1 MHRHEEQ
8 YPHNRGIESFFND
21 LKHVKLSG
29 ALTALY
35 SNRTIR
41 QFSRGLIGIFYPI
54 LLYTKLD
61 FSVYKLVVFFL
72 ISFFIWMLI
81 VPIGARIM
89 SRIGLKKS
97 LILSVAFGWGWF
109 YSLKW
114 FEMDGAILWLGL
126 ALLFMSLD
134 RFLYWVPYHTD
145 FAKFTNKKTR
155 GRQMSFLIA
164 VASIVS
170 IVVPFISGQV
180 ISEYGYG
187 ALLMFAMIIYIMSV
201 IPLFLIPDVREN
213 YSFSYWQT
221 YKEVFKKKNRRMFF
235 AYGADGV
242 QSIVGAVVWP
252 VFIWLLLDQNYSA
265 VGVVSSL
272 IILGSL
278 LLQLLMGNLTDRFNK
293 RQILRWG
300 SIFNSIG
307 WMVKIFV
314 ETGFQIFVASTYH
327 SFASIVMRTPF
338 DTLMYEKAADS
349 GHYIDEYTVLREIY
363 LCIGQ
368 ILMLFFIILSFW
380 LWQSFAAS
388 FIIAALAALII
399 SIL

>member
-1 MHRHEEQ
+1 
-8 YPHNRGIESFFND
+8 
-21 LKHVKLSG
+21 
-29 ALTALY
+29 
-35 SNRTIR
+35 
-41 QFSRGLIGIFYPI
+41 
-54 LLYTKLD
+54 
-61 FSVYKLVVFFL
+61 
-72 ISFFIWMLI
+72 
-81 VPIGARIM
+81 
-89 SRIGLKKS
+89 
-97 LILSVAFGWGWF
+97 
-109 YSLKW
+109 
-114 FEMDGAILWLGL
+114 
-126 ALLFMSLD
+126 
-134 RFLYWVPYHTD
+134 
-145 FAKFTNKKTR
+145 
-155 GRQMSFLIA
+155 
-164 VASIVS
+164 
-170 IVVPFISGQV
+170 
-180 ISEYGYG
+180 
-187 ALLMFAMIIYIMSV
+187 
-201 IPLFLIPDVREN
+201 
-213 YSFSYWQT
+213 
-221 YKEVFKKKNRRMFF
+221 
-235 AYGADGV
+235 
-242 QSIVGAVVWP
+242 
-252 VFIWLLLDQNYSA
+252 
-265 VGVVSSL
+265 
-272 IILGSL
+272 